1 MSVNPEASF
10 GHRLKQRVLSPFGWR
25 WVPGREVAVIMREE
39 KFRRIERGPRE
50 IWLVMGAE
58 RVAFSVDVFPD
69 VTRYTAQRVNTA
81 DGPQV
86 DVVLQL
92 EFRFEPWTVAEG
104 EQGRVCVRCKTADAR
119 REMVEEAAQRAA
131 QTVFSSVSAVVACAG
146 STSFARLEPAI
157 FDLVDERL
165 RPVAL
170 SLLRNR
176 CSIQRIDC
184 PDTLK
189 QRLEKMVERE
199 LNIEMVNRHGA
210 EKVGQALRAEAV
222 ESLSKMTSGSPYLN
236 VHDLTDMSGL
246 GASQKLPPPQIVDH
260 VPDPRPESTPP
271 SPPPGPVE
279 PDEPASLMDD

>member
-10 GHRLKQRVLSPFGWR
+10 GHRLKQRVLSSFGWR
-25 WVPGREVAVIMREE
+25 WVPGREVAVIMRDE

-50 IWLVMGAE
+50 IWLVMGVE

-69 VTRYTAQRVNTA
+69 VTRYTAQHVNTA

-86 DVVLQL
+86 DVILQL
-92 EFRFEPWTVAEG
+92 EFRFEPWTVPES

-131 QTVFSSVSAVVACAG
+131 QAVFSGVSAVVACAG
-146 STSFARLEPAI
+146 SFSFAKLEPTI
-157 FDLVDERL
+157 FDLIDDRL

-176 CSIQRIDC
+176 CSIQSIDC
-184 PDTLK
+184 PETLK

-246 GASQKLPPPQIVDH
+246 GASQKPAPPQIVDH
-260 VPDPRPESTPP
+260 LPEARPQAAQQ
-271 SPPPGPVE
+271 PPPVKPVD